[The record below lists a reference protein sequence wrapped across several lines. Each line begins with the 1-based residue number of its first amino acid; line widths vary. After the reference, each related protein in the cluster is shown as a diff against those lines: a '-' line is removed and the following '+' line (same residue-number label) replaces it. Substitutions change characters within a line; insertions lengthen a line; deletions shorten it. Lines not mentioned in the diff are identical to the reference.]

1 MREMK
6 TKHAPYSLYKK
17 RIGERYFWY
26 VRFWSPQER
35 KYAVHRATGVE
46 VGGQKERRGEAE
58 RAANAMLG
66 EVRFNPGYMTLVKY
80 LEGFW
85 DRGSPYFKE
94 LVGVRNGEVSGYYIR
109 CSQDIIRIHIAPYP
123 PFSSVKLDGLTA
135 VTIRDFMLWLSGR
148 GVSGSRINRV
158 LQVIRIPMRY
168 AFSRD
173 EVQNDPF
180 AKIRPSAEKWK
191 EKGVLTRKEVAALVN
206 SEVKNMRHRLA
217 VLLGMLCGMRLGEVR
232 GLCWEDIEGGV
243 IHIRHNWQDMDGL
256 KRPKCGSFRD
266 VPLSCHVSEALE
278 AYRKECGC
286 PQSGIVF
293 VREGDERPLSN
304 GFFRLAM
311 NDELEAVGIKG
322 VCKTKKVPDGYTD
335 DQKARNITFHS
346 LRHTFVS
353 IARLAGINDFL
364 IQALVGHRSSQMMDR
379 YSHPNQ
385 VVELD
390 GCKKSLDDFVGA
402 V

>member
-1 MREMK
+1 
-6 TKHAPYSLYKK
+6 
-17 RIGERYFWY
+17 
-26 VRFWSPQER
+26 
-35 KYAVHRATGVE
+35 
-46 VGGQKERRGEAE
+46 
-58 RAANAMLG
+58 
-66 EVRFNPGYMTLVKY
+66 MTLVKY

-85 DRGSPYFKE
+85 DRESPYFKE
-94 LVGVRNGEVSGYYIR
+94 LVGVRNREVSGHYIR
-109 CSQDIIRIHIAPYP
+109 CSRDIIRIHIAPYP
-123 PFSSVKLDGLTA
+123 PFSSIRLDGLT
-135 VTIRDFMLWLSGR
+135 VGMLRDFMLWLNGR
-148 GVSGSRINRV
+148 GASGSRINRV
-158 LQVIRIPMRY
+158 VQVIRVPLRY

-180 AKIRPSAEKWK
+180 VKIRAAAEKWK
-191 EKGVLTRKEVAALVN
+191 EKGVLTRKEVTALTH
-206 SEVKNMRHRLA
+206 SPVKNTRHRLA

-232 GLCWEDIEGGV
+232 GICWEDIEGSV

-256 KRPKCGSFRD
+256 KGPKLGSFRD
-266 VPLSCHVSEALE
+266 VPLPCHVSGVLE
-278 AYRKECGC
+278 VYREECGW

-293 VREGDERPLSN
+293 ARESDDRPLSN

-335 DQKARNITFHS
+335 EQKARNITFHS

-353 IARLAGINDFL
+353 MARLAGINDFR
-364 IQALVGHRSSQMMDR
+364 IQALVGHKSSEMMDR

-390 GCKKSLDDFVGA
+390 GCKKSLDDFVSA